1 MKAGYQDS
9 PDVIEHFT
17 ARAKKYDES
26 SRWCTDQDLMAK
38 VVELA
43 APRKT
48 DHVLDVACGT
58 GLVSKAFR
66 NHAGSITGLDLTPA
80 MGLKAT
86 PLLDSLVI
94 GAAERMPFNNG
105 EFDLVVCRQGIQ
117 FMRAE
122 EAVSEMARVTRA
134 GGRVVLVNLCGFGGG
149 DEEEYFEILRLRNPA
164 RRYCFLPENLSELL
178 RTAGCATVNIHR
190 YTIDEDID
198 LWSNNGAISDANRD
212 RIRDIYRG
220 ASPNF
225 KRLHKLRYLDD
236 GRIVDHMLFAI
247 AIGIP

>member
-1 MKAGYQDS
+1 M
-9 PDVIEHFT
+9 
-17 ARAKKYDES
+17 AR
-26 SRWCTDQDLMAK
+26 

-43 APRKT
+43 APIET
-48 DHVLDVACGT
+48 DRVLDVACGT

-66 NHAGSITGLDLTPA
+66 SHVASITGLDLTPA
-80 MGLKAT
+80 MGVQAT
-86 PLLDSLVI
+86 PWLDSLVI
-94 GAAERMPFNNG
+94 GAAEHMPFGDG
-105 EFDLVVCRQGIQ
+105 EFDLTVCRQGIQ
-117 FMRAE
+117 FMHAE
-122 EAVSEMARVTRA
+122 EAIREMVRTTRP

-164 RRYCFLPENLSELL
+164 RRYCFLPESLSELL
-178 RTAGCATVNIHR
+178 RTAGCASVNVHR

-198 LWSNNGAISDANRD
+198 LWADNGAISEANRN
-212 RIRDIYRG
+212 RIRTIYRE

-225 KRLHKLRYLDD
+225 KRLHRLRYLED